1 MSTLGIG
8 RQNKIHTVGF
18 DAPQCRSTEQFLA
31 YGFFGARNICKTK
44 VPQQSFIAT
53 QPNKLWSCF
62 KELSCQFGFKIM
74 IQHVQVGSW
83 VREAQLIQELGFFK
97 LVS

>member
-8 RQNKIHTVGF
+8 GKNKIHTGGF

-44 VPQQSFIAT
+44 SFIAT

-62 KELSCQFGFKIM
+62 TELSCQFGFKIM
-74 IQHVQVGSW
+74 IQNVQVGSW
-83 VREAQLIQELGFFK
+83 VKEAKLIQELGYFK